1 MGFIGVVYR
10 KINQATIFLIV
21 VFMTLMVINISL
33 GVFFRYVL
41 NNSLSWTEEL
51 ARYFMIWVG
60 FLGMSLALKEDLHVS
75 VLFFINKLPPKM
87 RRIVV
92 FIDDF
97 VVMCF
102 SVIVFIFSIKH
113 MMVVKIQIS
122 PAVGIPMYLPY
133 SAVTIGTFL
142 MTLQAIR
149 HLFTRKMN

>member
-10 KINQATIFLIV
+10 KINQVTIFLIV
-21 VFMTLMVINISL
+21 VFMTLMVVNISL

-41 NNSLSWTEEL
+41 NNSLTWTEEL
-51 ARYFMIWVG
+51 GRYFMIWAG
-60 FLGMSLALKEDLHVS
+60 FLGMSLALKEDLHVG
-75 VLFFINKLPPKM
+75 VFLFLGRLPPKTQ
-87 RRIVV
+87 RIVV
-92 FIDDF
+92 FIDDL

-113 MMVVKIQIS
+113 LMVVKIQIS

-133 SAVTIGTFL
+133 SAVTVGTFL

>member
-1 MGFIGVVYR
+1 MGFIRFVYR
-10 KINQATIFLIV
+10 KINQGTIVLIV

-41 NNSLSWTEEL
+41 NNSLTWTEEL
-51 ARYFMIWVG
+51 GRYFMIWAG
-60 FLGMSLALKEDLHVS
+60 FLGMSLALKEDLHVG
-75 VLFFINKLPPKM
+75 VLLFLGRLPPKIQ
-87 RRIVV
+87 RIVV
-92 FIDDF
+92 FIDDL

>member
-1 MGFIGVVYR
+1 MGFIGSVYR
-10 KINQATIFLIV
+10 KINQGTIVLIV

-51 ARYFMIWVG
+51 GRYFMIWAG

-75 VLFFINKLPPKM
+75 VLFFIDKLPPRM

-92 FIDDF
+92 FIDDL

-102 SVIVFIFSIKH
+102 SAIVFIFSI
-113 MMVVKIQIS
+113 
-122 PAVGIPMYLPY
+122 
-133 SAVTIGTFL
+133 
-142 MTLQAIR
+142 
-149 HLFTRKMN
+149 

>member
-10 KINQATIFLIV
+10 KINQGTIALIV

-51 ARYFMIWVG
+51 GRYFMIWAG

-75 VLFFINKLPPKM
+75 VLLFIDKLPPRM

-92 FIDDF
+92 FIDDL

-113 MMVVKIQIS
+113 MMLVKIQIS